1 MDKDLESKI
10 REMIS
15 SVESLQ
21 PGKDLGNYIG
31 YAVFPRYKNF
41 VRGTKITLGYP
52 ITVFTGPN
60 GSGKS
65 SLMHAFWGMPENST
79 VEKFWFSTSVDAI
92 LEGGVKDGPHRMF
105 YGHWLESQQAFV
117 ETRKARVTKQDRGYD
132 YWEPTK
138 ATKQDGMKPVPK
150 LKVGTKV
157 AGRSSDRWNAVS
169 KKVILLNFKSE
180 LSAYDKYMF
189 FGRDPKLLRLKT
201 KQDVV
206 RRDSKYIKKLI
217 EAGSSDVELRGRT
230 LAANNRLLLPEELK
244 AVGEILGRRYLEAR
258 LITHRLFGG
267 QAPED
272 GLSVIFKREHSQYS
286 EAHAGSGEVA
296 VVSAVVQILELD
308 KKSLILLDEP
318 EVSLHPSA
326 QRRLLLFLLR
336 QVKKN
341 GHQVILST
349 HSGEMIRGLPASA
362 IKLLNERDDGVFE
375 VLENVSASA
384 AFLSIGTPLANRLSI
399 YVEDNL
405 AAVTVKQALARL
417 AAADQKSIDVLVLPG
432 GADAIWKFRIPTLM
446 HQSNRNVVVLL
457 DGDQKPLPSEALQES
472 SEIPESEDQNL
483 GARILAAVG
492 CEPNLLGSG
501 SMGSPNLT
509 EKVKLQRK
517 YIDWVVN
524 HVRYLPKSCPEAI
537 LLSAMQQAAGEPVES
552 DLRNLEAKQKLTS
565 RIGANFDGALELEHR
580 YKYELIQNSE
590 YAEADLSEI
599 VASLQPWIDT
609 LSSASA

>member
-1 MDKDLESKI
+1 
-10 REMIS
+10 
-15 SVESLQ
+15 
-21 PGKDLGNYIG
+21 
-31 YAVFPRYKNF
+31 
-41 VRGTKITLGYP
+41 
-52 ITVFTGPN
+52 
-60 GSGKS
+60 
-65 SLMHAFWGMPENST
+65 
-79 VEKFWFSTSVDAI
+79 
-92 LEGGVKDGPHRMF
+92 
-105 YGHWLESQQAFV
+105 
-117 ETRKARVTKQDRGYD
+117 
-132 YWEPTK
+132 
-138 ATKQDGMKPVPK
+138 
-150 LKVGTKV
+150 
-157 AGRSSDRWNAVS
+157 
-169 KKVILLNFKSE
+169 
-180 LSAYDKYMF
+180 
-189 FGRDPKLLRLKT
+189 
-201 KQDVV
+201 
-206 RRDSKYIKKLI
+206 
-217 EAGSSDVELRGRT
+217 
-230 LAANNRLLLPEELK
+230 
-244 AVGEILGRRYLEAR
+244 
-258 LITHRLFGG
+258 
-267 QAPED
+267 
-272 GLSVIFKREHSQYS
+272 
-286 EAHAGSGEVA
+286 
-296 VVSAVVQILELD
+296 
-308 KKSLILLDEP
+308 
-318 EVSLHPSA
+318 
-326 QRRLLLFLLR
+326 
-336 QVKKN
+336 
-341 GHQVILST
+341 
-349 HSGEMIRGLPASA
+349 ASA

-375 VLENVSASA
+375 VLENISASA

-457 DGDQKPLPSEALQES
+457 DGDQKPLPSEALQKS

-552 DLRNLEAKQKLTS
+552 DLSNLEAKQKLTS